1 MDNTASSIDS
11 GRFVRPESAFRNAVS
26 ADGAS
31 GFPAVPGRYRLY
43 VSMAC
48 PWAHRTLIARVIKGL
63 ERVVSVG
70 VTDPIPGTRGW
81 RFPGAGDPVT
91 GARHLRDLY
100 ERAAPGYDG
109 VVSVPLLWDTVAGR
123 PVNNESAEIL
133 RQLNGAFEAWA
144 RPGTD
149 LYPAP
154 LRREIDAVNGFV
166 YAHINNGVYQAG
178 FARSRGARDEAV
190 RRLFGAL
197 DALEERLSRQRW
209 LVGERPTEADWRL
222 FTTLARFDT
231 VYHGL
236 FRCDLRR
243 LTDYPALWAYTRELY
258 QQPGIAATLDLAQVK
273 RHYYLGHPELN
284 PGGAMPVGPDPD
296 FGAPHGRDALGGG

>member
-1 MDNTASSIDS
+1 MDNTAPSIDS
-11 GRFVRPESAFRNAVS
+11 GRFVRPESAFRGAVS
-26 ADGAS
+26 ADGSS
-31 GFPAVPGRYRLY
+31 GFPAAAGRYRLY

-70 VTDPIPGTRGW
+70 VLDPVTDARGW

-100 ERAAPGYDG
+100 EHAAPGYAG
-109 VVSVPLLWDTVAGR
+109 VVSVPLLWDTVAKR

-133 RQLNGAFEAWA
+133 RQLNSAFGAWA

-154 LRREIDAVNGFV
+154 LRREIDVVNGFV
-166 YAHINNGVYQAG
+166 YEHINNGVYQAG

-190 RRLFGAL
+190 RRLFCAL

-209 LVGERPTEADWRL
+209 LVGDRPTEADWRL

-284 PGGAMPVGPDPD
+284 PDGALPTGPDPD
-296 FGAPHGRDALGGG
+296 FGAPHGRDALDGG